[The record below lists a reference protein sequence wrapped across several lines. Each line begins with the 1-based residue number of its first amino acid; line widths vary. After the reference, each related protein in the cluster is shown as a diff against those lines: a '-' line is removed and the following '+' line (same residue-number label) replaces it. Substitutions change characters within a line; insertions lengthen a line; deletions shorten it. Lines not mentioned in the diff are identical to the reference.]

1 MSEKLGLN
9 AQPKN
14 NFCRQPFELTE
25 KYRKMQF
32 FYIIDP
38 LNFNNKQLRV
48 R

>member
-32 FYIIDP
+32 FLYNRP
-38 LNFNNKQLRV
+38 SEF
-48 R
+48 